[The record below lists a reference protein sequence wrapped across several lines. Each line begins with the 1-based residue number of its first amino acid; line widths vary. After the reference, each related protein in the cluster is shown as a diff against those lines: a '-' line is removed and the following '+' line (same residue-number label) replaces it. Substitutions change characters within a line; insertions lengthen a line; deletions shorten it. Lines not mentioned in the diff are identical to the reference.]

1 MRKSVRILQVCLW
14 RRIVLDR
21 QQMPRFVLIS
31 LGVGN
36 DPSERAHVLAISTET
51 EKNPSLP
58 SEYYEVK

>member
-1 MRKSVRILQVCLW
+1 
-14 RRIVLDR
+14 
-21 QQMPRFVLIS
+21 MPRFVLIS